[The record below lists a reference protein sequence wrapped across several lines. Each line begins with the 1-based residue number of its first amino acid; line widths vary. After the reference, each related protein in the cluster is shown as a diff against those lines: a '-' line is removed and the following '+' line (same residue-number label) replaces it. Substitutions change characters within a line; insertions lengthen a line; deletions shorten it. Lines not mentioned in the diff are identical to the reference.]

1 MAELLAWFGSA
12 AAEPSPA
19 VDSKA
24 IDVDVSEATVEDKA
38 VRTSSTVDA
47 PPPASEPEP
56 IIQES
61 GVTKAAEAS
70 QPRPGLRAPI
80 SLDVG
85 AVQTRPT
92 PSDAGSDSPKSTMR
106 LLEPKTKMVALFRG
120 PVMPYYYIGK
130 DGLQHTGQDIDGCG
144 LELSG
149 RKVVTIHREGMAARW
164 AEFKKG
170 DSACSCPSKPNSF
183 AFCLCDADLHHL
195 PPYGILTI
203 SLVHSQRSLASVGS
217 PLRYAT

>member
-1 MAELLAWFGSA
+1 MAELLAWFGA
-12 AAEPSPA
+12 AAAPEPSPA
-19 VDSKA
+19 VDSKD
-24 IDVDVSEATVEDKA
+24 IDVVVSEATVEDKA
-38 VRTSSTVDA
+38 VGTSSTVDA

-61 GVTKAAEAS
+61 GVTTAEVS

-80 SLDVG
+80 GLDVG

-92 PSDAGSDSPKSTMR
+92 PSDTGSDSPKSTMR
-106 LLEPKTKMVALFRG
+106 SLEPKTKMVALFRG
-120 PVMPYYYIGK
+120 AVMPYYYIGK
-130 DGLQHTGQDIDGCG
+130 DGLQHTGQDVDGCG

-149 RKVVTIHREGMAARW
+149 RTVVTIHREGMAARW

-170 DSACSCPSKPNSF
+170 DGACSCPSMPNSF

-203 SLVHSQRSLASVGS
+203 PFVHSQRSLASVGS